1 MTKFDKVKF
10 VKALKTLP
18 FLVAHTVFLEPQT
31 APYLIYTDDE
41 FEMIAANSE
50 TILQKTVIVLE
61 LYTKGS
67 QTDEFEEI
75 TEVFLNDFTTYEKSK
90 SYIKEEQLYI
100 TYYTFEL

>member
-18 FLVAHTVFLEPQT
+18 FPVAHTVFLEPQE
-31 APYLIYTDDE
+31 APYLIYMDDE
-41 FEMIAANSE
+41 FEFITANSE
-50 TILQKTVIVLE
+50 TVLQKTVIVLE
-61 LYTKGS
+61 LYTKGN

-75 TEVFLNDFTTYEKSK
+75 TEVFLDDFTTYEKSK

-100 TYYTFEL
+100 TYSKFEL

>member
-18 FLVAHTVFLEPQT
+18 FPTAHTLFLEPQT

-50 TILQKTVIVLE
+50 TVLQKTVIVLE

-75 TEVFLNDFTTYEKSK
+75 VEVFLDDFTTFEKSK
-90 SYIKEEQLYI
+90 SYITEEQLYI

>member
-18 FLVAHTVFLEPQT
+18 FPTAHTLFLEPQT

-50 TILQKTVIVLE
+50 TVLQKTVIVLE

-75 TEVFLNDFTTYEKSK
+75 VEVFLDDFTTFEKSK
-90 SYIKEEQLYI
+90 SYITEEQLYI
-100 TYYTFEL
+100 TYYIFEL